1 VADAAAGHPVHDHL
15 RGPALT
21 ERKAYLDALRGV
33 AVIVMVMAHVTDAW
47 TWEADRHDHRF
58 FLTVFVNGLAA
69 PLFLLLAGVALAM
82 AGESR
87 ARTVGEVEAA
97 RSVHA
102 RGWQVFGLAF
112 LFRLQAQLLGWGA
125 LVNLLKVDIL
135 NVMGLAMVAAAW
147 IWRLAGSRAARIWL
161 YALATTAFPMLT
173 PVVRE
178 AGWIGV
184 LPDPIEAYLRPHPNR
199 STFTIFPWA
208 GFLMAG
214 ALAGELLDAARTR
227 PQERVLHLGL
237 AVAALVGVAGG
248 YAASFLP
255 TIYANSTFWSSSPTF
270 FFIRLGIV
278 VATIPLAWLTGLV
291 WGPLVTMGRSSLF
304 VYWIHV
310 EMVYGGLA
318 LPLKR
323 NLSWAMAILA
333 TAALVALLYAIVLW
347 KNRVMSR
354 RPLPR
359 ALDFLSPVLR

>member
-1 VADAAAGHPVHDHL
+1 
-15 RGPALT
+15 
-21 ERKAYLDALRGV
+21 
-33 AVIVMVMAHVTDAW
+33 MVMAHVTDAW
-47 TWEADRHDHRF
+47 TREADRHDDRY

-82 AGESR
+82 AAESR
-87 ARTVGEVEAA
+87 ARKVGEIEAA

-112 LFRLQAQLLGWGA
+112 LFRLQSQLLGWGPLA
-125 LVNLLKVDIL
+125 NLLKVDIL
-135 NVMGLAMVAAAW
+135 NVMGLAMVGAAW
-147 IWRLAGSRAARIWL
+147 TWRLARTRATRVWI
-161 YALATTAFPMLT
+161 YALATTAFTMLT

-178 AGWIGV
+178 AAWPGLLPGPLEAYIR
-184 LPDPIEAYLRPHPNR
+184 PDPSR

-214 ALAGELLDAARTR
+214 ALAGELLDAARTASR
-227 PQERVLHLGL
+227 ERVLHAGL
-237 AVAALVGVAGG
+237 AMAAIAGVAGG

-270 FFIRLGIV
+270 FFIRLGLV
-278 VATIPLAWLTGLV
+278 VAAIPLSWLVGLT

-310 EMVYGGLA
+310 EMAYGGLA

-323 NLSWAMAILA
+323 NLPWEFAMGA
-333 TAALVALLYAIVLW
+333 TAALTVLLYWIVIW
-347 KNRVMSR
+347 KNRMMDR
-354 RPLPR
+354 R
-359 ALDFLSPVLR
+359 ALPSGLRFLAPVLR